1 MDKDYDVKI
10 YYGIFNHDAEEAQW
24 RLKGGPIPTNKNISN
39 ATSPNYSLLKIRLT
53 SNISKNE
60 GYLFQAREILI
71 GFAFINI
78 LALFLF

>member
-39 ATSPNYSLLKIRLT
+39 ATSPNYNLLKIRLS
-53 SNISKNE
+53 SNI
-60 GYLFQAREILI
+60 
-71 GFAFINI
+71 
-78 LALFLF
+78 